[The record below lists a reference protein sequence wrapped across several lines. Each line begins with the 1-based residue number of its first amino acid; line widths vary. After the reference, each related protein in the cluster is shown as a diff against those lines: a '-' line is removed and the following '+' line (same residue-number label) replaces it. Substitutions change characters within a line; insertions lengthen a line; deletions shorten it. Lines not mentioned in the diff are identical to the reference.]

1 MVAETMNLAIN
12 NLVVGSGYK
21 AITRKF
27 PGLWVKQNYL
37 FLYDSSVKPKGIFQQ

>member
-1 MVAETMNLAIN
+1 MVTETMNLAIN

-21 AITRKF
+21 AIPRKF

-37 FLYDSSVKPKGIFQQ
+37 FLYDSSAKPKGVIR